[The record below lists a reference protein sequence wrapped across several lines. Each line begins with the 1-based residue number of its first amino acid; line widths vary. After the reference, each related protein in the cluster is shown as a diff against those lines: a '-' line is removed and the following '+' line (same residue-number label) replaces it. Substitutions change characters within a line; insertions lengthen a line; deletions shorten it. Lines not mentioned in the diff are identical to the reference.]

1 MAHLTST
8 SPATYPRHAALSV
21 DIIDASGTAESDV
34 NFAPGARLH
43 KVRLSSTGSR
53 MSRGEYQT
61 PQSQRLVNEGGSS
74 VVNVDL
80 GAAMQQM
87 GDMEEEMTAHEGCR
101 LHGDITVRRVAGR
114 LHFAVHQQS
123 FIDMLPQMLTGH
135 VLPRMRNMSHTINK
149 LQFGPSFPGQVN
161 PLDGAVRMEAADS
174 QGHAYKYYI
183 KVRTAACR
191 VGPTACWYCRGA
203 AR

>member
-1 MAHLTST
+1 MTPRPA
-8 SPATYPRHAALSV
+8 SPLPPALSV

-34 NFAPGARLH
+34 NFARGARLH
-43 KVRLSSTGSR
+43 KVRLSAAGQKLAR
-53 MSRGEYQT
+53 AGEYKT
-61 PQSQRLVNEGGSS
+61 PQSQRMVNEGGSS

-135 VLPRMRNMSHTINK
+135 MLPRLRNMSHTIHK

-161 PLDGAVRMEAADS
+161 PLDSAVRMEAATS
-174 QGHAYKYYI
+174 KGHAYKYYI
-183 KVRTAACR
+183 KV
-191 VGPTACWYCRGA
+191 GGSGQGQWMRGQGA
-203 AR
+203 YSE